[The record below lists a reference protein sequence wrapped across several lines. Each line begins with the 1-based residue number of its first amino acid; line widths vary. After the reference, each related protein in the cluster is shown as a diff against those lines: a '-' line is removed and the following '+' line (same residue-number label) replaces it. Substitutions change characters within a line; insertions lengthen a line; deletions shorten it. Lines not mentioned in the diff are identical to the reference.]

1 MVSTELDDCNDNLE
15 DMSPAELDSLQDWES
30 RFYSKY
36 PIIGKVLSDIS
47 VAEAERQKLS
57 RASQAA

>member
-15 DMSPAELDSLQDWES
+15 DMSPAELDSLRDWES

-36 PIIGKVLSDIS
+36 PIIGNIKSDIS
-47 VAEAERQKLS
+47 IAETERQKS
-57 RASQAA
+57 PSASQAA